1 VRSWLYFQKNDHCV
15 CGYLPGWS
23 SSVFWYNPVL
33 PNRLEIDSE
42 LCNYVL
48 FTPVM
53 YGVFGNSWNHN
64 LNGQQLQTHRTDTSE
79 LCNYV
84 LFTPVMY
91 GVFGNSCNHSLNG
104 QQLQTHR
111 TDTSELRNYVLFTP
125 VMYGVLYNSWN
136 HSLNG
141 QQFQTHG
148 TDTITSPP
156 KFGPNQ
162 LLKLPKFCLPLFTS
176 FLEDRNFGV
185 NSNKTFVDLLVFKC
199 KK

>member
-1 VRSWLYFQKNDHCV
+1 MRSWLYFQKNDHCV

-33 PNRLEIDSE
+33 PNRLEID
-42 LCNYVL
+42 
-48 FTPVM
+48 
-53 YGVFGNSWNHN
+53 
-64 LNGQQLQTHRTDTSE
+64 SE